1 MRCGVAVRVSTNSVE
16 QRASLI
22 NQKELFLEFIA
33 KQGWTLYDFYV
44 DIESGTTD
52 KRPNFQRMLED
63 AANKKFDCILSKELS
78 QIARNVELAYKIKRI
93 LEDNKIHFITL
104 DGAINTL
111 EGDRSKFGLFAWLY
125 EEESQRTSKRIRDAL
140 HTQALN
146 GQFKGSHAPYGY
158 KVEDKHLVI
167 REDETVV
174 AIQTILSLYLNG
186 MGVEAIA
193 KVMDEKGY
201 PTPAKSAGKKNAGEF
216 WHGSSILKILRNP
229 HYVGDLAQGRSQVTS
244 ILNKKRYEN
253 PEDEWIIVP
262 NAHKPIITREDCDAV
277 QRLLRERYVSRPK
290 VKRHLFT
297 NYVFCA
303 DCGTSLW
310 YLQNRKGYVCG
321 RFKKHGKGACT
332 SHSIKEVALKE
343 QILRDLRHMSEL
355 VIDKHLFL
363 KRFES
368 HWDKEHKDQQ
378 KQILGIKRKIE
389 GLQNENKKFLKLLAQ
404 EVISQEEYRAA
415 IDDNQ
420 KEIHHLQEKVV
431 ELNRAAE
438 SQSSNVARAQ
448 SLIHELDRILEF
460 EDLTEELLHRLVERI
475 DVSENDQVIVH
486 YRFADPFDM
495 MD

>member
-1 MRCGVAVRVSTNSVE
+1 
-16 QRASLI
+16 
-22 NQKELFLEFIA
+22 
-33 KQGWTLYDFYV
+33 
-44 DIESGTTD
+44 
-52 KRPNFQRMLED
+52 
-63 AANKKFDCILSKELS
+63 
-78 QIARNVELAYKIKRI
+78 
-93 LEDNKIHFITL
+93 
-104 DGAINTL
+104 
-111 EGDRSKFGLFAWLY
+111 
-125 EEESQRTSKRIRDAL
+125 
-140 HTQALN
+140 LN

-262 NAHKPIITREDCDAV
+262 NAHEPIITREDFDAV

-321 RFKKHGKGACT
+321 RFKRHGKGACT
-332 SHSIKEVALKE
+332 SHSIKEVVLKE

-368 HWDKEHKDQQ
+368 HWDKEHKEQQ